1 MPAAPGTPAAPG
13 MAPPTVM
20 RPGAP
25 AAPGTA
31 PPVTTRPGIL
41 SLAIKDEA
49 GLYAA
54 YMPFLK
60 NGGIFVPT
68 QRPYRIGEEV
78 FLVLS
83 LLDRPQKYQVAG
95 RVAWITPVGTPS
107 RTPGIGVHLGE
118 DEPGRNLRRVVEELL
133 SKHLGSSRPTQTL

>member
-1 MPAAPGTPAAPG
+1 MAAGTP
-13 MAPPTVM
+13 
-20 RPGAP
+20 
-25 AAPGTA
+25 
-31 PPVTTRPGIL
+31 TRPGIV

-49 GLYAA
+49 GLHAA

-83 LLDRPQKYQVAG
+83 LLDRPQKYQTLQDEIGQILHPAIE
-95 RVAWITPVGTPS
+95 RWIWGSIFQPQDQDGH
-107 RTPGIGVHLGE
+107 PGKPLYFHLSI
-118 DEPGRNLRRVVEELL
+118 N
-133 SKHLGSSRPTQTL
+133 

>member
-1 MPAAPGTPAAPG
+1 MSTAPLRTPATPVTPG
-13 MAPPTVM
+13 MQT
-20 RPGAP
+20 
-25 AAPGTA
+25 PGTA
-31 PPVTTRPGIL
+31 TGAPSRPGIV

-49 GLYAA
+49 GLHAA

-95 RVAWITPVGTPS
+95 RVAWITPVGTPNK
-107 RTPGIGVHLGE
+107 TPGIGVHFGE
-118 DEPGRNLRRVVEELL
+118 DEPCRNLRRVIEELL
-133 SKHLGSSRPTQTL
+133 GKQLGSQRPTQTL

>member
-1 MPAAPGTPAAPG
+1 MGTP
-13 MAPPTVM
+13 T
-20 RPGAP
+20 
-25 AAPGTA
+25 GT
-31 PPVTTRPGIL
+31 PTRPGIV

-49 GLYAA
+49 GLHAA

-95 RVAWITPVGTPS
+95 KVAWITPVGTPAK
-107 RTPGIGVHLGE
+107 TPGIGVHFGE
-118 DEPGRNLRRVVEELL
+118 DEPCRVLRRVIEELL
-133 SKHLGSSRPTQTL
+133 GKQINSQRPTQTL

>member
-1 MPAAPGTPAAPG
+1 VSTAPLRTPGTPVTPGTPAAPG
-13 MAPPTVM
+13 
-20 RPGAP
+20 
-25 AAPGTA
+25 TA
-31 PPVTTRPGIL
+31 TGGPTRPGIV

-49 GLYAA
+49 GLHAA

-95 RVAWITPVGTPS
+95 KVAWITPVGTPNK
-107 RTPGIGVHLGE
+107 TPGIGVHLGD
-118 DEPGRNLRRVVEELL
+118 DEPGRMLRRVVEELL
-133 SKHLGSSRPTQTL
+133 GKQINSQRPTQTL

>member
-1 MPAAPGTPAAPG
+1 MSTAPLRTPGTPVTPGTPAAAG
-13 MAPPTVM
+13 TAS
-20 RPGAP
+20 GAP
-25 AAPGTA
+25 
-31 PPVTTRPGIL
+31 TRPGIV

-49 GLYAA
+49 GLHAA

-95 RVAWITPVGTPS
+95 KVAWITPVGTPAK
-107 RTPGIGVHLGE
+107 TPGIGVHFGE
-118 DEPGRNLRRVVEELL
+118 DEQCRVLRRVIEEV
-133 SKHLGSSRPTQTL
+133 LGKQINSQRPTQTL